1 MTACEIES
9 ESNEM
14 LKVNRLLMER
24 SKKQKS
30 CCVQKTAFVFVS
42 FVLFIKVLV
51 VFHTE
56 VSAEA
61 VTQFS
66 L

>member
-30 CCVQKTAFVFVS
+30 RLFVS

-51 VFHTE
+51 VVFRTE